1 MALVTISGFPC
12 SGKTIRAQQICTS
25 LEQLL
30 QDESYQGPL
39 SKVVLLSDDM
49 LDLSRS
55 AYDGEHNSQM
65 PQAIPMMILSQ
76 DSRTEKPAR
85 GSLFTAMQRQMALD
99 TILIVDALNY
109 IKGFRYQM
117 YCAAREMKL
126 RVCTVCSVPLLCTSG
141 THRRIKYIH
150 RSTSW
155 QLQTCAESGTKRGR
169 MVANMHQKRA
179 SIGAYTRHQTN

>member
-12 SGKTIRAQQICTS
+12 SGKTTTAQQIRAS
-25 LEQLL
+25 FEQLL
-30 QDESYQGPL
+30 QDENYQGPL
-39 SKVVLLSDDM
+39 SKVVLLSDDT

-55 AYDGEHNSQM
+55 AYNGEYTLKCPKPPSL
-65 PQAIPMMILSQ
+65 PSPSQ
-76 DSRTEKPAR
+76 DSQTEKPAR
-85 GSLFTAMQRQMALD
+85 GSLFTAVQRQMALD

-126 RVCTVCSVPLLCTSG
+126 RVCTVRSHLCALA
-141 THRRIKYIH
+141 RPDEPNIN

-169 MVANMHQKRA
+169 RVANMHRKRA
-179 SIGAYTRHQTN
+179 SIGAHNPIPN